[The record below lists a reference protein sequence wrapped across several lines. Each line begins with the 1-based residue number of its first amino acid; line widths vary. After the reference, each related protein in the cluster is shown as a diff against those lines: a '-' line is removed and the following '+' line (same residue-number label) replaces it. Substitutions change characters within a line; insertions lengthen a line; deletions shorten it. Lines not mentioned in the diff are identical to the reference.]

1 MLFAG
6 VFSKLRGWLYHIAT
20 RPGLVLLYMLHFDI
34 FTFLLLDFAILA
46 FLFLSCSIF
55 TNLQDLTSASALA
68 SNLSRSGVPF
78 LPINSSK
85 TSSSVYV
92 FMSRRIRPLF
102 NCCRSRVCPS
112 LCRCFWPGTLLYH
125 HVWVPRCWLRSLHCD
140 RRRATLCDAEH
151 SSSRWLSG
159 VLERL
164 PFS

>member
-6 VFSKLRGWLYHIAT
+6 AFSKLRGWLYHIAT

-34 FTFLLLDFAILA
+34 LIFLLLDFAILA

-55 TNLQDLTSASALA
+55 TNLHDLTSASALA

-92 FMSRRIRPLF
+92 FMSRRIKPLF

-112 LCRCFWPGTLLYH
+112 LCRCFWLGTFLYH
-125 HVWVPRCWLRSLHCD
+125 HYITMYGYHAAGPG
-140 RRRATLCDAEH
+140 LCIAIE
-151 SSSRWLSG
+151 G
-159 VLERL
+159 VR
-164 PFS
+164 PFVMPNTVAVVGFQVF